1 MTLLEGCRLCEVVRL
16 IEKGSESCSS
26 VICRGSDL
34 VVVML
39 VLLLGWSKE
48 ALYVELRGIR
58 SLLITLN
65 LPFSLKISI
74 PMTKES
80 IIIVRIVS
88 LVIVSGS
95 VQNDKRKVTA

>member
-1 MTLLEGCRLCEVVRL
+1 MFKVILLEGCRLCEVVRLIEKEVVRL

-34 VVVML
+34 VVVVF

-65 LPFSLKISI
+65 LPFSLKISR
-74 PMTKES
+74 PMTE
-80 IIIVRIVS
+80 
-88 LVIVSGS
+88 
-95 VQNDKRKVTA
+95 